1 MRAAVLFLV
10 AAGLAGCHPVADR
23 TGAAFGAT
31 GELVAL
37 SGGGGGAANACFT
50 CHGLAGQGDGAS
62 VPRLA
67 GLDGGYLQKQMEDYA
82 SGLRADEVMGAI
94 ARRLAPD
101 ERRAVAAW
109 YAGRPVPLVLAGPMK
124 TAPAAYAACID
135 CHGAAGEG
143 RGAANPALAGQPAAY
158 TLQQLRRWKT
168 AERRN
173 DPRGVMTAAV
183 APLSEAEMKAIAAWL
198 ETQPASPP
206 PGNAAASASGA
217 ASAGAG
223 SAAFR
228 AGRHPD
234 RPTGA

>member
-1 MRAAVLFLV
+1 MRAALLILV
-10 AAGLAGCHPVADR
+10 AAGLTGCHPVADA

-37 SGGGGGAANACFT
+37 SGGGAGAANACFT

-67 GLDGGYLQKQMEDYA
+67 GLDSGYLQKQMEDYA
-82 SGLRADEVMGAI
+82 SGLRADEVMGGI
-94 ARRLAPD
+94 AGRLTHD

-109 YAGRPVPLVLAGPMK
+109 YAGRPVPVVVAGPMK
-124 TAPAAYAACID
+124 APPAAYAACVD

-143 RGAANPALAGQPAAY
+143 GGAANPALAGQPAAY
-158 TLQQLRRWKT
+158 PLEQLRRWKT
-168 AERRN
+168 VERRN
-173 DPRGVMTAAV
+173 DPRGVMTAAA
-183 APLSEAEMKAIAAWL
+183 APLSEREMMAIAAWL
-198 ETQPASPP
+198 ETRPASPP
-206 PGNAAASASGA
+206 PGNAAASASA
-217 ASAGAG
+217 AGSAGAG

-228 AGRHPD
+228 AGRRPD